1 MPDEWVR
8 DRKAEFA
15 DAIPVGRMG
24 TAEDIANAALYLA
37 SDESAYVVGTELVV
51 DGGARSFERAHARF
65 RLRHV
70 IAAHPPIRPHV
81 RHAWSHGGYFIRP
94 SLVTL
99 AAGPTCKEK

>member
-1 MPDEWVR
+1 MRSLARSWSYEFLDRKIRFNAIAPGAIDTPLLTKWGMPDEWVR

-51 DGGARSFERAHARF
+51 DGGASQ
-65 RLRHV
+65 L
-70 IAAHPPIRPHV
+70 
-81 RHAWSHGGYFIRP
+81 
-94 SLVTL
+94 
-99 AAGPTCKEK
+99 